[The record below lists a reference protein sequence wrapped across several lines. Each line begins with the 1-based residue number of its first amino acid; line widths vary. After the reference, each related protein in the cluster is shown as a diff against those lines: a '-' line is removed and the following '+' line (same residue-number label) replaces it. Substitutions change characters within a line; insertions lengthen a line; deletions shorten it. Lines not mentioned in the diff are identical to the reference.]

1 MDSYS
6 AAAAWK
12 GVDWKKLTQMNIQ
25 RVRSLMKEEGV
36 DALFI
41 HHYDN
46 FQYVT
51 GYMNPIF
58 FQSKGSPLRQGAI
71 VLADREQ
78 PIMLIGAPDYY
89 DAKNFYWIEDVRSMP
104 ARFERWPEIIKNA
117 ISDYGLKKGKMALDP
132 HSLFTL
138 IDSVKEQLGKG
149 WNFLS
154 AGSILAKARAIKNH
168 EEIKVMRQAAAIS
181 TAMVVTARDAV
192 KEGVREI
199 DVALAAE
206 ATMARLDPLAHVA
219 FKTVVMSGERGAC
232 LDRIPSYKVIGNGE
246 MVNIDAGC
254 YHLGYLSEFGR
265 EVMVGK
271 PTAEQKKVYR
281 AGHEALM
288 EAVKALGPGVKG
300 STVDRI
306 ARDVIASYGLQ
317 EFQHPHY
324 TGHGHGL
331 MGHDLPIIGDPGQ
344 TTDVTIE
351 PGMVV
356 AIEPGVFKPG
366 VGGVR
371 EEDIVLITDTG
382 HEVLSLVGYETK
394 LLE

>member
-6 AAAAWK
+6 AVAAWK
-12 GVDWKKLTQMNIQ
+12 GIDWKKMTQLNIQ
-25 RVRSLMKEEGV
+25 RVRSLMKKEGI

-51 GYMNPIF
+51 GYLNPIY

-104 ARFERWPEIIKNA
+104 ARFERWPEMIKNA
-117 ISDYGLKKGKMALDP
+117 LGDYGIQQGKMALDP

-138 IDSVKEQLGKG
+138 IDSVKELLGKG

-154 AGSILAKARAIKNH
+154 AGSLLAKARAIKNP
-168 EEIKVMRQAAAIS
+168 EEIKVMRRAAAIA

-254 YHLGYLSEFGR
+254 YHMGYLSEFGR

-271 PTAEQKKVYR
+271 PTAEQKRLYR
-281 AGHEALM
+281 AGHEALI
-288 EAVKALGPGVKG
+288 EAVKAIRPGAKA
-300 STVDRI
+300 SEIDRI
-306 ARDVIASYGLQ
+306 ARDVIANAGFKDY
-317 EFQHPHY
+317 QHPHY

-331 MGHDLPIIGDPGQ
+331 TGHDLPTIGDPGQ
-344 TTDVTIE
+344 IDEVIIE
-351 PGMVV
+351 AGMVV

-371 EEDIVLITDTG
+371 EEDVVLVTETG
-382 HEVLSLVGYETK
+382 HEVLSRVGYETK